1 MKQAKADPRVSCPIV
16 CGEYMR
22 ASGFFFAT
30 DTQTYLITAR
40 HNLLPVNA
48 TTFATGDLSLSFK
61 TQDILPTIDLYLQ
74 NTGSYAQHRI
84 DIRDTAGIR
93 YNTTLDIVGIP
104 IDLTP
109 EDYGYTVWTPT
120 DISSPESIDNS
131 TDSIGFPGYS
141 FPSGDTEYDT
151 DLYANEIIDP
161 HVLTLQTKFP
171 GPSQLT
177 VDTGLIEIGFDT
189 DTGTQSSEY
198 NGFSGSPI
206 LGDGLVGIHMS
217 NQKVTAIDTNA
228 GSSDE
233 EMMILYWRADVLPQL
248 LSS

>member
-1 MKQAKADPRVSCPIV
+1 MKQAQTDPRVSCPIV

-22 ASGFFFAT
+22 ASGFFFAM

-48 TTFATGDLSLSFK
+48 ATLATGDWPLDFETEDS
-61 TQDILPTIDLYLQ
+61 LPTIDLYLQ
-74 NTGSYAQHRI
+74 STHSRVQHRI
-84 DIRDTAGIR
+84 DIRDTPGVRFNA
-93 YNTTLDIVGIP
+93 NLDVVGIP

-109 EDYGYTVWTPT
+109 QDYGYTVWTPT
-120 DISSPESIDNS
+120 DISSPESTNTID
-131 TDSIGFPGYS
+131 TIGFPGHS
-141 FPSGDTEYDT
+141 FPSSDAEYDT
-151 DLYANEIIDP
+151 DQYTNEIMNP
-161 HVLTLQTKFP
+161 YLLTLQTKSS
-171 GPSQLT
+171 GPSQLSI
-177 VDTGLIEIGFDT
+177 DTGLIEIGFDT

-217 NQKVTAIDTNA
+217 NQDVTSIDTNT
-228 GSSDE
+228 GSSGDK
-233 EMMILYWRADVLPQL
+233 MAILYWHAGILPQL

>member
-1 MKQAKADPRVSCPIV
+1 MKQAQTDPRVSCPIV

-22 ASGFFFAT
+22 ASGFFFAI

-48 TTFATGDLSLSFK
+48 ATLATGDWPLDFETEDS
-61 TQDILPTIDLYLQ
+61 LPTIDLYLQ
-74 NTGSYAQHRI
+74 DTHSRVQHRI
-84 DIRDTAGIR
+84 DIRDTPGVRFNA
-93 YNTTLDIVGIP
+93 NLDVVGIP

-109 EDYGYTVWTPT
+109 QDYGYTVWTPT

-131 TDSIGFPGYS
+131 TDSLGFPGYS
-141 FPSGDTEYDT
+141 
-151 DLYANEIIDP
+151 LDP

-171 GPSQLT
+171 GPSQLSI
-177 VDTGLIEIGFDT
+177 DTGLIEIGFDT

-217 NQKVTAIDTNA
+217 NQKVSAIGTNT